1 MGFTVGAQ
9 LWTCAWGAVCASRD
23 RQGWVRRKT
32 EAVGSV

>member
-1 MGFTVGAQ
+1 MGEAVHARTVAPVADAQ
-9 LWTCAWGAVCASRD
+9 LY